1 MTSIR
6 ILVYSDNLHTR
17 EDVIR
22 SVGRKIGDRSID
34 WTEAATHEGAILKV
48 EEGAFDLLILDA
60 EAGKLGGIGVGKTV
74 RDEIDENMPYIIL
87 IARPQDRW
95 LARVAKPEVIL
106 EYPSNPRDLYGAVKG
121 IVDSHVTA

>member
-1 MTSIR
+1 MASVR

-22 SVGRKIGDRSID
+22 SVGRKVGEHSIE

-48 EEGAFDLLILDA
+48 EEGSFDLLILDA

-74 RDEIDENMPYIIL
+74 RDEIDEHMPYIIL
-87 IARPQDRW
+87 VARPQDRW

-106 EYPSNPRDLYGAVKG
+106 EYPSNPRDLAQAVRS
-121 IVDSHVTA
+121 IVEAKVNA